1 MLGPRLDGEWIVKS
15 GLAPG
20 DHVVVDGVQKLR
32 PGVAVS
38 TEPSGP
44 ANVAAE
50 PGSAPNGS

>member
-1 MLGPRLDGEWIVKS
+1 VKS

-20 DHVVVDGVQKLR
+20 DRVVVDGVQKLR

-38 TEPSGP
+38 TEPSSP

-50 PGSAPNGS
+50 PGAGPNGS